1 MVVTHQLLGISGDRK
16 DSTPTKLDI
25 WTKVEGKLTYELP
38 EHDIVLNTTEH
49 HQHRVKWIGA
59 VLRHIEK
66 KLGNE
71 KFGTHLKGIS
81 DCVGFK
87 GKNYILILA
96 PFGTSPKRIQE
107 LDEVTST
114 DGELIIVL

>member
-1 MVVTHQLLGISGDRK
+1 M
-16 DSTPTKLDI
+16 
-25 WTKVEGKLTYELP
+25 EGKLTYELP
-38 EHDIVLNTTEH
+38 EHDIVLNTYDGNRYFLTAAEFAKDENTKVQSTEH
-49 HQHRVKWIGA
+49 HQNRVKWIGT

-71 KFGTHLKGIS
+71 KLGTHLKGIS